1 MLETAK
7 MLRYFQ
13 LRASGKDILLFE
25 YYSDDKVHVKKKL
38 LKCVRVLYMFIKM
51 FVKFFFIGLH
61 VKVHK
66 CKDYINRK

>member
-25 YYSDDKVHVKKKL
+25 YYSDDKVHVKKKIAEM
-38 LKCVRVLYMFIKM
+38 CSGSI
-51 FVKFFFIGLH
+51 H
-61 VKVHK
+61 V
-66 CKDYINRK
+66 Y